1 MHTYLTNK
9 AKIKRRIIIIGTSE
23 HIYILGK
30 KDKKRAPL
38 HFLLNFVNIF
48 YLQIRTG
55 FEEMCDLLIRSL
67 ERSHWAW
74 VKNKNKNQHRYKQ
87 LTKIKRVVFL
97 GKFSLQCS
105 GGGCSRAPLSDDEK
119 QVKIISCTLMC
130 SDRSTN
136 LCS

>member
-55 FEEMCDLLIRSL
+55 RVILEEMCDLSIRSL
-67 ERSHWAW
+67 DREIS
-74 VKNKNKNQHRYKQ
+74 
-87 LTKIKRVVFL
+87 L
-97 GKFSLQCS
+97 GMM
-105 GGGCSRAPLSDDEK
+105 GEK
-119 QVKIISCTLMC
+119 QKQKSN
-130 SDRSTN
+130 SK
-136 LCS
+136 